1 VSNAIVIDQ
10 PGNSSVLTYREV
22 ADPVA
27 GPGEV
32 LMRTTAIGINYI
44 DIYHREGK
52 YPVEYPFTPGA
63 EAVGIIT
70 ALGEGVTGLAVGDR
84 IATTEAKRAYAE
96 LVVVPAH
103 GALPVPAGMS
113 DEVAV
118 ALPLQGM
125 TAHYLVNSS
134 FPIEAGQTC
143 IVHAAAGGVGLLL
156 TQMAKAKGARVIAT
170 VSTPEKEVL
179 ARAAGA
185 DVVMGYDDF
194 AVTARELTGGEGV
207 HVVYDGVG
215 KTTFDQ
221 SLAALRVRGVLVSF
235 GSASGA
241 VAPFEISRLAQGG
254 SLTVTRPTLWSFLQ
268 TPEERAWRWSEVS
281 SAAASGQLD
290 VRVGAV
296 FPLSDAAAAH
306 DALTGRHTTGKV
318 VLIP

>member
-1 VSNAIVIDQ
+1 MSQAIVVDQ
-10 PGNSSVLTYREV
+10 PGDSSVLNYREV

-27 GPGEV
+27 GSGEV
-32 LMRTTAIGINYI
+32 LIRTTAIGINYI

-52 YPVEYPFTPGA
+52 YPVDYPFTPGK
-63 EAVGIIT
+63 EAVGIIV

-84 IATTEAKRAYAE
+84 IATTEAARAYAE
-96 LVVVPAH
+96 LVVVPAE
-103 GALPVPAGMS
+103 GALPVPAGLS

-134 FPIEAGQTC
+134 FALEAGQTC

-179 ARAAGA
+179 AREAGA
-185 DVVMGYDDF
+185 DVVLGYDDF
-194 AVTARELTGGEGV
+194 AAKARELTNGEGV

-221 SLAALRVRGVLVSF
+221 SLAALRIRGVLVSF

-241 VAPFEISRLAQGG
+241 AAPLDMSRLAQGG

-268 TPEERAWRWSEVS
+268 TAEERAWRWGEVS
-281 SAAASGQLD
+281 SAAASGELD
-290 VRVGAV
+290 VRVGAI
-296 FPLSDAAAAH
+296 FPLSDTAAAH

>member
-1 VSNAIVIDQ
+1 MSHAIVIDT
-10 PGNSSVLTYREV
+10 PGDSSVLNYREV
-22 ADPVA
+22 PDPVA

-32 LMRTTAIGINYI
+32 LIRTSAIGINYI

-52 YPVEYPFTPGA
+52 YPVDYPFIPGK
-63 EAVGIIT
+63 EAVGSIV
-70 ALGEGVTGLAVGDR
+70 ALGEGVTGLNVGDR
-84 IATTEAKRAYAE
+84 IATTEGVNAYAE
-96 LVVVPAH
+96 LVVVPAE
-103 GALPVPAGMS
+103 GVLLVPEGLS

-125 TAHYLVNSS
+125 TAHYLVNSTFDLQS
-134 FPIEAGQTC
+134 GQTC
-143 IVHAAAGGVGLLL
+143 IVHAAAGGVGLLV

-170 VSTPEKEVL
+170 VSTPEKEIL

-185 DVVMGYDDF
+185 DEVLDYADF
-194 AVTARELTGGEGV
+194 AEKSRELTDGLGV

-215 KTTFDQ
+215 ATTFDQ

-235 GSASGA
+235 GSASGP
-241 VAPFEISRLAQGG
+241 VAPLDVSRLAQGG
-254 SLTVTRPTLWSFLQ
+254 SLSVTRPTLWSYLQ
-268 TPEERAWRWSEVS
+268 TPEERDWRWGDVS
-281 SAAASGQLD
+281 RAAASGQLD

>member
-1 VSNAIVIDQ
+1 MSYAIVIDQ
-10 PGNSSVLTYREV
+10 PGDSSVLNYREV
-22 ADPVA
+22 PDPVA

-32 LMRTTAIGINYI
+32 LIRTSAIGINYI

-52 YPVEYPFTPGA
+52 YPVEFPLIPGK
-63 EAVGIIT
+63 EAVGTIV
-70 ALGEGVTGLAVGDR
+70 ALGEGVTGLSVGDR
-84 IATTEAKRAYAE
+84 IASTEALNAYAE
-96 LVVVPAH
+96 LVVVPAE
-103 GALPVPAGMS
+103 GALPVPAELS

-134 FPIEAGQTC
+134 FALEAGQTC

-170 VSTPEKEVL
+170 VSSPEKEVL

-185 DVVMGYDDF
+185 DEVLGYDDF
-194 AVTARELTGGEGV
+194 AAQARELTDGLGV

-221 SLAALRVRGVLVSF
+221 SLAALRIRGVLVSF

-241 VAPFEISRLAQGG
+241 VAPFEMSRLAQGG
-254 SLTVTRPTLWSFLQ
+254 SLSVTRPTLWSFLQ
-268 TPEERAWRWSEVS
+268 TPEERAWRWGEVS

-290 VRVGAV
+290 VRVGGV
-296 FPLSDAAAAH
+296 FPLRDTAAAH

>member
-1 VSNAIVIDQ
+1 MSHAIVIDT
-10 PGNSSVLTYREV
+10 PGDSSVLNYREV
-22 ADPVA
+22 PDPVA

-32 LMRTTAIGINYI
+32 LIRTSAIGINYI

-52 YPVEYPFTPGA
+52 YPVDYPFIPGK
-63 EAVGIIT
+63 EAVGSIV
-70 ALGEGVTGLAVGDR
+70 ALGEGVTGLNVGDR
-84 IATTEAKRAYAE
+84 IATTEGVSAYAE
-96 LVVVPAH
+96 LVVVPAE
-103 GALPVPAGMS
+103 GVLLVPEGLS

-125 TAHYLVNSS
+125 TAHYLVNSTFDLQS
-134 FPIEAGQTC
+134 GQTC
-143 IVHAAAGGVGLLL
+143 IVHAAAGGVGLLV

-170 VSTPEKEVL
+170 VSTPEKEIL

-185 DVVMGYDDF
+185 DEVLDYADF
-194 AVTARELTGGEGV
+194 AEKSRELTDGLGV

-215 KTTFDQ
+215 ATTFDQ

-235 GSASGA
+235 GSASGP
-241 VAPFEISRLAQGG
+241 VAPLDVSRLAQGG
-254 SLTVTRPTLWSFLQ
+254 SLSVTRPTLWSYLQ
-268 TPEERAWRWSEVS
+268 TPEERDWRWGDVS
-281 SAAASGQLD
+281 RAAASGQLD

>member
-1 VSNAIVIDQ
+1 MSYAIVIDQ
-10 PGNSSVLTYREV
+10 PGDSSVLNYREV

-32 LMRTTAIGINYI
+32 LIRTTAIGINFI

-52 YPVEYPFTPGA
+52 YPVDYPFTPGK
-63 EAVGIIT
+63 EAVGIIV
-70 ALGEGVTGLAVGDR
+70 ALGEGVDGLNVGDR
-84 IATTEAKRAYAE
+84 IATTEAARAYAE
-96 LVVVPAH
+96 LVVVPAE
-103 GALPVPAGMS
+103 GALPVPAGLS

-134 FPIEAGQTC
+134 FALEAGQTC

-179 ARAAGA
+179 AREAGA
-185 DVVMGYDDF
+185 DVVLGYDDF
-194 AVTARELTGGEGV
+194 APKARELTNGEGV

-241 VAPFEISRLAQGG
+241 AAPLDMSRLAQGG

-268 TPEERAWRWSEVS
+268 TPEERAWRWIEVS
-281 SAAASGQLD
+281 SAAASGELD
-290 VRVGAV
+290 VRVGAI
-296 FPLSDAAAAH
+296 FPLSDTAAAH

>member
-1 VSNAIVIDQ
+1 MSYAIVIDQ
-10 PGNSSVLTYREV
+10 PGDSSVLNYREV
-22 ADPVA
+22 PDPVA

-32 LMRTTAIGINYI
+32 LIRTSAIGINYI

-52 YPVEYPFTPGA
+52 YPVEFPLIPGK
-63 EAVGIIT
+63 EAVGTIV
-70 ALGEGVTGLAVGDR
+70 ALGEGVTGLSVGDR
-84 IATTEAKRAYAE
+84 IASTEALNAYAE
-96 LVVVPAH
+96 LVVVPAE
-103 GALPVPAGMS
+103 GALPVPAELS

-134 FPIEAGQTC
+134 FALEAGQTC

-170 VSTPEKEVL
+170 VSSPEKEVL

-185 DVVMGYDDF
+185 DEVLGYDDF
-194 AVTARELTGGEGV
+194 AAQARDLTDGLGV

-221 SLAALRVRGVLVSF
+221 SLAALRIRGVLVSF

-241 VAPFEISRLAQGG
+241 VAPFEMSRLAQGG
-254 SLTVTRPTLWSFLQ
+254 SLSVTRPTLWSFLQ
-268 TPEERAWRWSEVS
+268 TPEERAWRWAEVS
-281 SAAASGQLD
+281 SAAASGELE

-296 FPLSDAAAAH
+296 FPLSDTAAAH

>member
-1 VSNAIVIDQ
+1 MSYAIVIDQ
-10 PGNSSVLTYREV
+10 PGDSSVLSYRDV
-22 ADPVA
+22 ADPVP

-32 LMRTTAIGINYI
+32 LIRATAIGINYI

-52 YPVEYPFTPGA
+52 YPVEYPFTPGK
-63 EAVGIIT
+63 EAVGTIV

-84 IATTEAKRAYAE
+84 IATTEAARAYAE
-96 LVVVPAH
+96 LVIVPAE
-103 GALPVPAGMS
+103 GALPVPAGLS

-134 FPIEAGQTC
+134 FQLEAGQTC

-170 VSTPEKEVL
+170 VSTPEKDVL

-185 DVVMGYDDF
+185 DEVLGYDDF
-194 AVTARELTGGEGV
+194 AAKAREITGGEGV

-215 KTTFDQ
+215 KTTFDE

-235 GSASGA
+235 GSASGPA
-241 VAPFEISRLAQGG
+241 APLDMSRLAAGG
-254 SLTVTRPTLWSFLQ
+254 SLSVTRPTLWSFLQ
-268 TPEERAWRWSEVS
+268 TPEERAWRWGEVS
-281 SAAASGQLD
+281 SAAASGELD

-296 FPLSDAAAAH
+296 FPLQDTAAAH

>member
-1 VSNAIVIDQ
+1 MSHAIVIDQ
-10 PGNSSVLTYREV
+10 PGDSSVLNYREV

-32 LMRTTAIGINYI
+32 LIRTTAIGINYI

-52 YPVEYPFTPGA
+52 YPVDYPFTPGK
-63 EAVGIIT
+63 EAVGIIV

-84 IATTEAKRAYAE
+84 VATTEAAHAYAE
-96 LVVVPAH
+96 MVVVPAE
-103 GALPVPAGMS
+103 GALPVPAELS

-134 FPIEAGQTC
+134 FALEAGQTC

-156 TQMAKAKGARVIAT
+156 TQMAKARGARVIAT
-170 VSTPEKEVL
+170 VSTPEKEIL
-179 ARAAGA
+179 AREAGA
-185 DVVMGYDDF
+185 DDVLGYDDF
-194 AVTARELTGGEGV
+194 SAQARELTDGLGV

-215 KTTFDQ
+215 KTTFDA

-241 VAPFEISRLAQGG
+241 VAPLDVSRLAQGG

-268 TPEERAWRWSEVS
+268 TPEERAWRWGEVS
-281 SAAASGQLD
+281 AAAASGQLH
-290 VRVGAV
+290 VRVGAI
-296 FPLSDAAAAH
+296 FPLSDTAGAH

>member
-1 VSNAIVIDQ
+1 MSYAIVIDQ
-10 PGNSSVLTYREV
+10 PGDSSVLNYREV
-22 ADPVA
+22 PDPVA

-32 LMRTTAIGINYI
+32 LIRTSAIGINYI

-52 YPVEYPFTPGA
+52 YPVEFPLIPGK
-63 EAVGIIT
+63 EAVGTIV
-70 ALGEGVTGLAVGDR
+70 ALGEGVTGLSVGDR
-84 IATTEAKRAYAE
+84 IASTEALNAYAE
-96 LVVVPAH
+96 LVVVPAE
-103 GALPVPAGMS
+103 GALPVPAELS

-134 FPIEAGQTC
+134 FALEAGQTC

-170 VSTPEKEVL
+170 VSSPEKEVL

-185 DVVMGYDDF
+185 DEVLGYDDF
-194 AVTARELTGGEGV
+194 AAQARALTDGLGV

-221 SLAALRVRGVLVSF
+221 SLAALRIRGVLVSF
-235 GSASGA
+235 GSSSGA
-241 VAPFEISRLAQGG
+241 VAPFEMSRLAQGG
-254 SLTVTRPTLWSFLQ
+254 SLSVTRPTLWSFLQ
-268 TPEERAWRWSEVS
+268 TPEERAWRWGEVS

-296 FPLSDAAAAH
+296 FPLRDTAAAH
-306 DALTGRHTTGKV
+306 DALTGRRTTGKV

>member
-1 VSNAIVIDQ
+1 MSHAIIIDT
-10 PGNSSVLTYREV
+10 PGDSSVLNYREV
-22 ADPVA
+22 PDPVA

-32 LMRTTAIGINYI
+32 LIRTSAIGINYI

-52 YPVEYPFTPGA
+52 YPVDYPFIPGK
-63 EAVGIIT
+63 EAVGSIV
-70 ALGEGVTGLAVGDR
+70 ALGEGVTGLNVGDR
-84 IATTEAKRAYAE
+84 IATTEGVSAYAE
-96 LVVVPAH
+96 LVVVPAE
-103 GALPVPAGMS
+103 GVLLVPEGLS

-125 TAHYLVNSS
+125 TAHYLVNSTFDLQS
-134 FPIEAGQTC
+134 GQTC
-143 IVHAAAGGVGLLL
+143 IVHAAAGGVGLLV

-170 VSTPEKEVL
+170 VSTPEKEIL

-185 DVVMGYDDF
+185 DEVLDYADF
-194 AVTARELTGGEGV
+194 AEKSRELTDGLGV

-215 KTTFDQ
+215 ATTFDQ

-235 GSASGA
+235 GSASGP
-241 VAPFEISRLAQGG
+241 VAPLDVSRLAQGG
-254 SLTVTRPTLWSFLQ
+254 SLSVTRPTLWSYLQ
-268 TPEERAWRWSEVS
+268 TPEERDWRWGDVS
-281 SAAASGQLD
+281 RAAASGQLD